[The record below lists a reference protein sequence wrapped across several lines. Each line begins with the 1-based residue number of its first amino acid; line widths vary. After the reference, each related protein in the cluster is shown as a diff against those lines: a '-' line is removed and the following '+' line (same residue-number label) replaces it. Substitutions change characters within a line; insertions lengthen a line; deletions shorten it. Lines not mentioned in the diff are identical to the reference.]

1 MRRWYC
7 KQMKIKDMQKNER
20 PRERLIRY
28 GSESLSNTE
37 LLSIIIKNGRIG
49 ESATTLASE
58 ILNKCKNI
66 SNLKYITKKELL
78 NIKGIGEAKASEILS
93 TIELGRRIFIE
104 KEINSKV
111 ILNSSKKIYEY
122 NRHLFL
128 NKKQEYFYCIYLN
141 TNNEMIERRLLFM
154 GTLNKSTVHPRE
166 IFKGAYL
173 TSASSIVCMH
183 NHPSGNVTPSLDDKR
198 ITEAL
203 TEIGRL
209 QQIPILDHI
218 IFSDNKY
225 YSFYENSII
234 ER

>member
-1 MRRWYC
+1 
-7 KQMKIKDMQKNER
+7 MKIKDMQKNER
-20 PRERLIRY
+20 PRERLIKY
-28 GSESLSNTE
+28 GSEKLSNTE
-37 LLSIIIKNGRIG
+37 LLSIVLKSGRIG
-49 ESATTLASE
+49 ESVTTLASE
-58 ILNKCKNI
+58 ILNKCKKI
-66 SNLKYITKKELL
+66 SNLKYMTSKELL
-78 NIKGIGEAKASEILS
+78 SIKGIGEAKAAEILS
-93 TIELGRRIFIE
+93 TIELGKRIFVE
-104 KEINSKV
+104 KEISKKV

-128 NKKQEYFYCIYLN
+128 NKKQEYFYCVYLN

-173 TSASSIVCMH
+173 SSASSIICMH

-203 TEIGRL
+203 MEIGQL
-209 QQIPILDHI
+209 QQIPVLDHI
-218 IFSDNKY
+218 IFANDKY
-225 YSFYENSII
+225 YSFYENSIN